1 MSTTKKN
8 LKPKIAIIGLTS
20 CEGCQFAML
29 DQGKRF
35 LDWLAKVQL
44 EEFRLVEDEPIT
56 AEHYDICFVEGNPV
70 TKANIKLLKE
80 MRQRSDKLVVVG
92 NCAALGGVWELKN
105 YASKTKAI
113 KAVYKKLKVPNPD
126 IKEVDNFVKVDY
138 VIPGC
143 PIDGDEFI
151 ELANQLLEKG
161 SFRIPQNP
169 VCYECQSRGYECLL
183 QKGQICLGPIT
194 LAGCRAV
201 CLKSKQA
208 CWGCRGLF
216 DGAQVENF
224 MDYLLKNF
232 SRDQVYRVME
242 VFGARDTILKRLAEM
257 QKKSR
262 KSIKSIKSKIHEVH
276 KVKGQESIK
285 SKVKKSKIE

>member
-1 MSTTKKN
+1 MTKRKN
-8 LKPKIAIIGLTS
+8 IKPKIAIIGLTS
-20 CEGCQFAML
+20 CEGCQFVML
-29 DQGKRF
+29 DQGRRF

-44 EEFRLVEDEPIT
+44 EEFRLVEDEPIL

-80 MRQRSDKLVVVG
+80 MRCRSDKLVVVG

-105 YASKTKAI
+105 YASKTRAI
-113 KAVYKKLKVPNPD
+113 KAVYKKLKVANPD

-151 ELANQLLEKG
+151 ELANQLLKKG

-169 VCYECQSRGYECLL
+169 VCYECQSRGYQCLL
-183 QKGQICLGPIT
+183 QQEEICLGPIT
-194 LAGCRAV
+194 LGGCKAV

-224 MDYLLKNF
+224 MNYLLKHF
-232 SRDQVYRVME
+232 SREQVYRIME
-242 VFGARDTILKRLAEM
+242 VFGARDTILKRLEEM
-257 QKKSR
+257 QGKKNR
-262 KSIKSIKSKIHEVH
+262 KF
-276 KVKGQESIK
+276 GK
-285 SKVKKSKIE
+285 SKVNKIDNKIKKLK